1 MIRTVKAFNLKNQR
15 ILMRVDFNVPF
26 DNGHIVDEFRIHAAL
41 PTIRYCLNA
50 GASIVLMSHLGR
62 PGGKEN
68 SEHSLIPIGETLAGM
83 LEMPIKFSDD
93 CISQDAIDTS
103 IGLKPGEIHLL
114 QNLRFHPGEV
124 LNNPEYSETLSR
136 HGRVFINDAFATIH
150 RAHASNVGV
159 AKSFKNRGIGF
170 LIEKEINQLE
180 RIMKK
185 PKRPLVVILG
195 GSKIGSKLKLIEQLL
210 DKADTILLAGGMA
223 FTFLSSS
230 GSTIGGSLLE
240 ETMLSTANS
249 VLNNARTRGIRLI
262 LPKDVY
268 CGKSTVD
275 SNPIGPM
282 SINEIPNEMMGLDIG
297 PRTIEVFTNAL
308 NDAETVFWNGPV
320 GMYEL
325 PGYERGSKQL
335 AILLA
340 KMKEKGKTVI
350 IGGGDTASAINKFG
364 LSNEMSHIST
374 GGGASLEILSGN
386 SLPALQ
392 SLEI

>member
-41 PTIRYCLNA
+41 PTIRYCLDA

-62 PGGKEN
+62 PGGKEK
-68 SEHSLIPIGETLAGM
+68 SEHSLIPIGEALAGM

-124 LNNPEYSETLSR
+124 SNNPEYSEMLSR

-159 AKSFKNRGIGF
+159 TKSFKNRGIGF

-180 RIMKK
+180 RIIKK

-249 VLNNARTRGIRLI
+249 VLNDARTRGIRLI

-386 SLPALQ
+386 LLPALQ

>member
-124 LNNPEYSETLSR
+124 LNDTEYSETLSR
-136 HGRVFINDAFATIH
+136 HVRVFINDAFATIH

-249 VLNNARTRGIRLI
+249 VLNDARTRGIRLI
-262 LPKDVY
+262 LPNDVY

>member
-41 PTIRYCLNA
+41 PTIRYCLDA

-62 PGGKEN
+62 PGGKEK
-68 SEHSLIPIGETLAGM
+68 SEHSLIPIGEALAGM

-124 LNNPEYSETLSR
+124 SNNPEYSEMLSR

-180 RIMKK
+180 RIIKK

-195 GSKIGSKLKLIEQLL
+195 GS
-210 DKADTILLAGGMA
+210 
-223 FTFLSSS
+223 
-230 GSTIGGSLLE
+230 
-240 ETMLSTANS
+240 
-249 VLNNARTRGIRLI
+249 
-262 LPKDVY
+262 
-268 CGKSTVD
+268 
-275 SNPIGPM
+275 
-282 SINEIPNEMMGLDIG
+282 
-297 PRTIEVFTNAL
+297 
-308 NDAETVFWNGPV
+308 
-320 GMYEL
+320 
-325 PGYERGSKQL
+325 
-335 AILLA
+335 
-340 KMKEKGKTVI
+340 
-350 IGGGDTASAINKFG
+350 
-364 LSNEMSHIST
+364 
-374 GGGASLEILSGN
+374 
-386 SLPALQ
+386 
-392 SLEI
+392 